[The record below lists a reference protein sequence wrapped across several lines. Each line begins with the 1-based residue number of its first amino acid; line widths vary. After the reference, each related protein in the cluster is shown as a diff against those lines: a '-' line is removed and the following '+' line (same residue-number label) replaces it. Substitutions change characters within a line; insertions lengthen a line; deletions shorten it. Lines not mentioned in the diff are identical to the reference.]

1 MEQTILQM
9 TNITKRFP
17 GVKALDCVEFSVK
30 RGEVRC
36 LAGANGAGKSTLIK
50 ILSGAHSKDSGS
62 IIFDGME
69 ITNPDTRYCR
79 NLGIAVIYQ
88 ELSLVDS
95 MSVAENIF
103 LNNYHEKQSRGFID
117 WKDLEEKAS
126 LLLKDFSLDINPSTL
141 VKDLSIGHRQLVE
154 IVKAIAIDAKLIVM
168 DEPSSTLSKEE
179 FESLMQ
185 IIKVLKEKGIT
196 IIYITHRLEEF
207 YMIGDSITV
216 LRDGKH
222 EFTGSLATIS
232 QNELIKLMIGHN
244 VIPFLKKT
252 QTKGQEVMLTLKN
265 VSTSA
270 IKNISMEIRKSEI
283 RGIYGLVG
291 SGRTEVLRAIYGVDK
306 VDEGSIIYKGVPVAF
321 QHPHQAIK
329 QGIGLLPENRKA
341 QGLITIHPVW
351 ENATL
356 VSLEKFLKR
365 GILQYRRIYHRVDE
379 YKEKL
384 AIKTPSIDA
393 KINTLSGG
401 NQQKVVIAKWL
412 IKDCDLLLVDEPT
425 QGIDV
430 GAKAEIYS
438 ILEDLALQ
446 GKTIIVVSSELEEL
460 LAVSNNISVMYE
472 NRLVRTFTSDEFDAN
487 KIQECA
493 ITGRLCYESEGR

>member
-1 MEQTILQM
+1 MDNTILQM

-17 GVKALDCVEFSVK
+17 GVKALDSVDFSVK
-30 RGEVRC
+30 RGEVRG
-36 LAGANGAGKSTLIK
+36 LAGANGAGKSTLMK
-50 ILSGAHSKDSGS
+50 VLSGAHQMDSGS
-62 IIFDGME
+62 IVFDGTEMV
-69 ITNPDTRYCR
+69 NPDTRYCR
-79 NLGIAVIYQ
+79 DLGIAVIYQ

-103 LNNYHEKQSRGFID
+103 LNNYHGKMPVSPID
-117 WKDLEEKAS
+117 WKGLEEKARV
-126 LLLKDFSLDINPSTL
+126 LLKDFALDINPSTL

-168 DEPSSTLSKEE
+168 DEPSATLSKEE
-179 FESLMQ
+179 FEALMQ
-185 IIKVLKEKGIT
+185 IIKVLKSKGIT

-222 EFTGSLATIS
+222 EFTGSLSTVPQA
-232 QNELIKLMIGHN
+232 ELVKLMIGHN
-244 VIPFLKKT
+244 VIPFMKKT
-252 QTKGQEVMLTLKN
+252 QTKGQEVVLSLDNVSTNAIKN
-265 VSTSA
+265 VS
-270 IKNISMEIRKSEI
+270 MEIKKSEI

-306 VDEGSIIYKGVPVAF
+306 LVEGKIIYKGAPVAF

-329 QGIGLLPENRKA
+329 QGIGLLPENRKT

-356 VSLEKFLKR
+356 VSLDKFLRR
-365 GILQYRRIYHRVDE
+365 GVLQYRRIFRRVDE
-379 YKEKL
+379 YTDKL
-384 AIKTPSIDA
+384 AVKTPSIDA

-430 GAKAEIYS
+430 GAKAEIYA
-438 ILEDLALQ
+438 ILEDLALK

-472 NRLVRTFTSDEFDAN
+472 NRLVQTFTSDEFDAT

-493 ITGRLCYESEGR
+493 ITGRAL